1 MRFKL
6 NLQWKILL
14 LVALS
19 MSFILFASSYL
30 HSFRTGSI
38 IEKDHHDNAVNQTIA
53 LADRIAKYDYFTNA
67 EDLQQEMQLVAGSRP
82 DFKQIDIYQT
92 DNEGVHLI
100 ATTSTNA
107 QRLFQPS
114 NNTTSNANLPSPLVN
129 SEGISRDN
137 TNYWLITT
145 PISNAQH
152 SGFIKALVLKGYRRQ
167 LVTSLHRQYNLV
179 LIGAVLASVG
189 LLYLLFVYFFRR
201 PVKDIVQKMDDARK
215 GNLSVRAQVRRDDEL
230 GEIARGFNE
239 LMADIAERSRER
251 ENLLKE
257 IGDLNTQ
264 LVRKVDLATSELQK
278 TNANLIRTQQ
288 QLAYA
293 ERMAAI
299 GQVTGSLA
307 HEIGTPLNAIAGHL
321 QLLARNHPKCADT
334 QRRLSIINSQLTSIV
349 QTVKG
354 LLERTHRRPI
364 ELQLAD
370 INAMLQHLLLL
381 VGPMFDS
388 RKIEISLQLDEMLPR
403 VLVDPGSLHQVFLN
417 LMNNS
422 FEAMPDGGR
431 IEIITRMLPD
441 IGMIEVRFID
451 WGVGIPPE
459 AKEHIFEPLWT
470 TKQSGSGLGLAI
482 AKEIIN
488 EHRGKIE
495 CVNGTD
501 KGSEFRVRLPMTEL
515 TVSRQTVIEVHKDA
529 A

>member
-1 MRFKL
+1 MRFKF

-38 IEKDHHDNAVNQTIA
+38 IEKDHHDNAVNQTVA
-53 LADRIAKYDYFTNA
+53 LADRIAKYDYFTNP

-92 DNEGVHLI
+92 DSDGAHLI
-100 ATTSTNA
+100 ATTSTNKSPVIT
-107 QRLFQPS
+107 QE
-114 NNTTSNANLPSPLVN
+114 NT
-129 SEGISRDN
+129 D
-137 TNYWLITT
+137 YWLITT

-152 SGFIKALVLKGYRRQ
+152 SGFIKALVLKSYRRK
-167 LVTSLHRQYNLV
+167 LVSSLHRQYNLV
-179 LIGAVLASVG
+179 LVGAVLASVG

-201 PVKDIVQKMDDARK
+201 PVKDIVQKMADARK
-215 GNLSVRAQVRRDDEL
+215 GNLSARPLVRRDDEL

-251 ENLLKE
+251 ENLLEE

-264 LVRKVDLATSELQK
+264 LVRRVDLATGELQK

-288 QLAYA
+288 QLADA

-299 GQVTGSLA
+299 GQVTASLA

-321 QLLARNHPKCADT
+321 QLLARNHPRCADT
-334 QRRLSIINSQLTSIV
+334 QRRLNIINSQLASIV
-349 QTVKG
+349 QAVKA

-370 INAMLQHLLLL
+370 INAMLQYLLQLL
-381 VGPMFDS
+381 APMFDS
-388 RKIEISLQLDEMLPR
+388 RKIEVSLQLDEMLPR
-403 VLVDPGSLHQVFLN
+403 VLVDPGSLRQVFLN

-431 IEIITRMLPD
+431 MEILTGLLPD
-441 IGMIEVRFID
+441 IGMIEVRFTD
-451 WGVGIPPE
+451 WGIGIPPE
-459 AKEHIFEPLWT
+459 AKEYIFEPLWT
-470 TKQSGSGLGLAI
+470 TKKSGGGLGLAI

-488 EHRGKIE
+488 EHRGRIE
-495 CVNGTD
+495 CVNGID
-501 KGSEFRVRLPMTEL
+501 QGSEFRVFLPMTEL
-515 TVSRQTVIEVHKDA
+515 NLSTQTMIGVRQDA